1 MLHHLFLGKL
11 RAACLTCS
19 LQVQLSGF
27 NVSDQTLTSSTF
39 SYRYYTWVGLVSLLC
54 AWFGLQPNS
63 RPVTYSLD
71 LDTVFL
77 SDLFDTQSR
86 EHIKCKLRRVCTKEL
101 VCIGYVLPQ
110 SIPSLY
116 YFFCEPVITHI
127 RHISPQNK

>member
-27 NVSDQTLTSSTF
+27 NVSDQTLTISTF

-71 LDTVFL
+71 LDRL
-77 SDLFDTQSR
+77 
-86 EHIKCKLRRVCTKEL
+86 I
-101 VCIGYVLPQ
+101 
-110 SIPSLY
+110 
-116 YFFCEPVITHI
+116 FFWICLTHNLEN
-127 RHISPQNK
+127 ISSAN